1 MKWLISKQ
9 TRAHIDAYASSPAHA
24 VLLAGD
30 AGAGVQMARD
40 YMVHCMKETHTEQ
53 IVVSLV
59 EPEKKS
65 ITIEQIRS
73 LRDISKHK
81 QGNRLFYIVVTQAHT
96 MTREAQNSFLKQ
108 LEEPVPGVHYILEA
122 DGGGLLD
129 TIQSRCHIVRV
140 LPVRQEEAFAYSK
153 GEASDTNYVISG
165 GLAGVY
171 AELEGEASG
180 EFITLLKQAKHIVTS
195 TPYERLIAFDALAK
209 EKKQTQQVLDALLK
223 TCQAALRKTQGSKR
237 WRHNCE
243 VLLQALTYANTN
255 VQSKLIYDFVAVS
268 LA

>member
-1 MKWLISKQ
+1 MKWLLNQQ
-9 TRAHIDAYASSPAHA
+9 TRANIDAYAHNPAHA
-24 VLLAGD
+24 VLLIGD
-30 AGAGVQMARD
+30 VGAGVHMARD
-40 YMVHCMKETHTEQ
+40 YMTHHIKESHTEQ
-53 IVVSLV
+53 IVVSIV

-73 LRDISKHK
+73 LRDIIKHK
-81 QGNRLFYIVVTQAHT
+81 QGDRLFYIVIAQAHT

-108 LEEPVPGVHYILEA
+108 LEEPVSGVHYILEA
-122 DGGGLLD
+122 DGGGLLE

-140 LPVRQEEAFAYSK
+140 LPVRQDEAFAYSK

-171 AELEGEASG
+171 AELEGESSG
-180 EFITLLKQAKHIVTS
+180 EFLALLKQAKHIVTS
-195 TPYERLIAFDALAK
+195 SPYERLIAFDALAK
-209 EKKQTQQVLDALLK
+209 EKKQTLQVLDALLK

-243 VLLQALTYANTN
+243 VLLQAHTYANAN